1 MTRIFMNGCCGRMGR
16 AIYALTKASSDYE
29 IVAGGDIST
38 DTEGLP
44 FPVFSDP
51 SQCDVDY
58 DVIIDFSNNKA
69 VPAIVNAA
77 VARKKPIVVC
87 TTALDA
93 ETLALIDSAA
103 TVVPVFKSANMS
115 FGMNVVFELVAQA
128 TKALYPGF
136 DIEIVE
142 AHHNRKL
149 DAPSGTAMTLGE
161 IIKSNIDGEMEYV
174 FDRHAVNEKR
184 QTNQIGMSAI
194 RGGNIV
200 GEHDVYFISDEE
212 TIKISHSAA
221 TRDVFGKGA
230 LTAAAFLKDKAPGY
244 YSMKEVVAGVL
255 NK

>member
-1 MTRIFMNGCCGRMGR
+1 
-16 AIYALTKASSDYE
+16 
-29 IVAGGDIST
+29 
-38 DTEGLP
+38 
-44 FPVFSDP
+44 
-51 SQCDVDY
+51 
-58 DVIIDFSNNKA
+58 
-69 VPAIVNAA
+69 
-77 VARKKPIVVC
+77 
-87 TTALDA
+87 
-93 ETLALIDSAA
+93 
-103 TVVPVFKSANMS
+103 
-115 FGMNVVFELVAQA
+115 
-128 TKALYPGF
+128 
-136 DIEIVE
+136 
-142 AHHNRKL
+142 
-149 DAPSGTAMTLGE
+149 
-161 IIKSNIDGEMEYV
+161 MEYV